1 LPDPMLEITREGA
14 AVTVAVVHAPKL
26 DAGNVRAF
34 KQQLKELLIPE
45 GTLLLDLTEVDFMDS
60 AGLGALMSALRQ
72 VTTQGGGLALCN
84 LSASVRYVVEI
95 VRMHKIVDVYNDQ
108 GEALRALSN

>member
-1 LPDPMLEITREGA
+1 MLEITREDA
-14 AVTVAVVHAPKL
+14 AVTVAVVHASKL
-26 DAGNVRAF
+26 DAANVRVF
-34 KQQLKELLIPE
+34 KQDLKDLPLPE

-60 AGLGALMSALRQ
+60 AGLGALMSALRL
-72 VTTQGGGLALCN
+72 VTTKGGGLALCS
-84 LSASVRYVVEI
+84 LSASVRYVIEI

>member
-1 LPDPMLEITREGA
+1 MLEIMREDA
-14 AVTVAVVHAPKL
+14 AVRVAVVHAPKL

-60 AGLGALMSALRQ
+60 AALGALMSALRQ

-84 LSASVRYVVEI
+84 LSASVRYVIEI

-108 GEALRALSN
+108 GEALRALST